1 VNKDAPM
8 DEKNSWDPKLHNEK
22 VFNALRGALLLA
34 SRSTIQLNKE
44 ILMIGTEKLEHLL
57 EGYLDNRYVLNLA
70 INNKGNTF
78 IMPAQIEHENGQLMG
93 RKYREGE
100 IVRERKKPFNLTPLR
115 FENGIPISKFLID
128 LDGNISMSKD
138 QKKLFLCIRAAGVT
152 EAMKTDDFIKFRWDI
167 EKNSLELNI
176 IIPKPSPPQEIAP
189 DGDRE
194 IITNHVIDRMVG
206 QCKFWFPNEHRP
218 VIPKMQKNLKT
229 FSSKMERFGSL

>member
-1 VNKDAPM
+1 M
-8 DEKNSWDPKLHNEK
+8 
-22 VFNALRGALLLA
+22 
-34 SRSTIQLNKE
+34 
-44 ILMIGTEKLEHLL
+44 
-57 EGYLDNRYVLNLA
+57 
-70 INNKGNTF
+70 NKGWEENT
-78 IMPAQIEHENGQLMG
+78 AGKL
-93 RKYREGE
+93 
-100 IVRERKKPFNLTPLR
+100 VRLKKQFNLTNLR

-218 VIPKMQKNLKT
+218 VIPKNAEKFKNILIKDGEIWIT
-229 FSSKMERFGSL
+229 LEIMEIPH